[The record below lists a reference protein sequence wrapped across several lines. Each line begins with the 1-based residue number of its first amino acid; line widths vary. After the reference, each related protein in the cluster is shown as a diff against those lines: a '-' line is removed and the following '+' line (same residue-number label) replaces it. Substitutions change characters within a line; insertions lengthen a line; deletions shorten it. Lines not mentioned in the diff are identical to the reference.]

1 MPVPRRRNSAGIVSV
16 SQLTKKALLVL
27 DINFVFQKTK
37 TLLYWGFTPAVIM
50 IGLMT
55 EPKPSWIDII
65 NIWE

>member
-1 MPVPRRRNSAGIVSV
+1 MPVPRRRNSTGIVSV
-16 SQLTKKALLVL
+16 SALSRKALMLL
-27 DINFVFQKTK
+27 DINVVFQKTK

-55 EPKPSWIDII
+55 EPKPSWIDIF

>member
-1 MPVPRRRNSAGIVSV
+1 MPVPRRRNSTGTVSV

-55 EPKPSWIDII
+55 EPKPSWVDII